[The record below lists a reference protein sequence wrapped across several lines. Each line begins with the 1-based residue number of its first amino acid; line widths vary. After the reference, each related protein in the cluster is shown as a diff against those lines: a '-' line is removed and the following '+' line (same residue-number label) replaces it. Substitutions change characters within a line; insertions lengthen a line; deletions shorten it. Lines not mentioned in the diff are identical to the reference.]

1 WPVLPAGVYSVPN
14 SKQFVAKLQP
24 DLSAYVYSTVFGTGG
39 SKPNMSPVAFLV
51 DRCENL
57 YISGWGGYFLG
68 GNDPY
73 DLAGVVGMPITTDA
87 IKRSTDDMDMYFIV
101 IRKDASALLYGS
113 YFGQDGGDGEHVDG
127 GTSRFDAGRNIPGNL
142 CQLRWYRNLSH
153 NTRSNRSFQW
163 SRVIIGL

>member
-1 WPVLPAGVYSVPN
+1 MGTSRGTAAWPVQPAGIYSVPN
-14 SKQFVAKLQP
+14 SKQFVAKLQAR
-24 DLSAYVYSTVFGTGG
+24 LVGLCLFYVFGTGG

-87 IKRSTDDMDMYFIV
+87 IKRVRMIW
-101 IRKDASALLYGS
+101 ICILL
-113 YFGQDGGDGEHVDG
+113 
-127 GTSRFDAGRNIPGNL
+127 
-142 CQLRWYRNLSH
+142 
-153 NTRSNRSFQW
+153 
-163 SRVIIGL
+163 